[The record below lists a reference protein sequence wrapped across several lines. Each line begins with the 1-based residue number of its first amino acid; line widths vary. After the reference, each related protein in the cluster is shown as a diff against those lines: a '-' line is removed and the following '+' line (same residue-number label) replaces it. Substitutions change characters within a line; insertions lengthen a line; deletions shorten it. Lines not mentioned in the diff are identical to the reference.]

1 MNKLF
6 KIILDNREKIAISL
20 LVTLVYLIVVVIS
33 YAVIEYNIDG
43 NTLIFIFSRLIYVV
57 ETMFYLLCLIAIF
70 GGYID
75 G

>member
-1 MNKLF
+1 MKKLF

-57 ETMFYLLCLIAIF
+57 ETMFYLLCLIAI
-70 GGYID
+70 D
-75 G
+75 SKA

>member
-6 KIILDNREKIAISL
+6 KIILDNREKIAIAL

-43 NTLIFIFSRLIYVV
+43 NALMFIFSRLIYVV